1 LYYSQTLCWVGL
13 LRVIAVFWTA
23 PAERSDDGAF
33 ARATRHRTA
42 NSLCSFEG
50 GVALRFP
57 PQSKAL

>member
-1 LYYSQTLCWVGL
+1 VGL